1 MSATSSSAQAVNA
14 AIGSASLIGGFVLAG
29 TVVAV
34 RLDGL
39 GNLPTGLIR
48 NNPVMMLGLAVL
60 LILAGA
66 RLLWELR
73 QVRTIWSPTQRGR
86 RFDRVALYTKPGCL
100 LCEEA
105 VHVLRAYRPYLPD
118 VQTIDVST
126 DPALQ
131 SRYGGCVPVVEIDGR
146 KRFTGQINEVLLRRL
161 IEGTPPHAPT

>member
-1 MSATSSSAQAVNA
+1 MSSTSPSAQAVNA
-14 AIGSASLIGGFVLAG
+14 AIASACLIGGFVLAG
-29 TVVAV
+29 IVVAV

-39 GNLPTGLIR
+39 GDLPTGLIR
-48 NNPVMMLGLAVL
+48 NNPVMILGLAVL
-60 LILAGA
+60 MILAGA

-73 QVRTIWSPTQRGR
+73 QVRTIWSPTQPGR
-86 RFDRVALYTKPGCL
+86 RFDRMVLYTKPGCL

-105 VHVLRAYRPYLPD
+105 VHVLGAYRPYLPEMN
-118 VQTIDVST
+118 VVEISA

-161 IEGTPPHAPT
+161 IEGTPPNNA